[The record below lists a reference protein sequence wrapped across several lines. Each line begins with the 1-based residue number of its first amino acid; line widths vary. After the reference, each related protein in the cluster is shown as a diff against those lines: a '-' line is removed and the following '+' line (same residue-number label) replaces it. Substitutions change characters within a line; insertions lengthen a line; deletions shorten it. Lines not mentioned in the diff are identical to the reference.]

1 MVGIVA
7 LLQCTDR
14 TVGHTLAAIGA
25 EGLRKAVRLCRT
37 DGRPGAGANPIPD
50 MHALHLVAHLHAA
63 HALDAA
69 VFKAQNGRG
78 VVDRR
83 RTQLFLIGR
92 AEQIIVVGEL
102 LQLAVAT
109 ARTLDAV
116 YLVLAEKK
124 LQIDA
129 ARHAH
134 LLRVRV
140 DDHARMHLVV
150 ARGDKRFLSLDL
162 DHADAAGTDL
172 VEILE
177 IAERRDV
184 DIGRARGVQNAGSLW
199 HADGF
204 AVDRECYHLS
214 ILPPL
219 KMP

>member
-7 LLQCTDR
+7 LLQCADR
-14 TVGHTLAAIGA
+14 TVGHTLSAIGA
-25 EGLRKAVRLCRT
+25 EGLGKAVRLCRA
-37 DGRPGAGANPIPD
+37 DGRPGAGANQIPD
-50 MHALHLVAHLHAA
+50 MHALHLIAHLHAA

-102 LQLAVAT
+102 LQLAVAA

-129 ARHAH
+129 PRHAH
-134 LLRVRV
+134 LLGVRV

-177 IAERRDV
+177 IAERRNV
-184 DIGRARGVQNAGSLW
+184 DIGRARGVQNAGSLR

>member
-7 LLQCTDR
+7 LLQCADR
-14 TVGHTLAAIGA
+14 TVGHTLTAIGA
-25 EGLRKAVRLCRT
+25 EGLGKAVRLCRS
-37 DGRPGAGANPIPD
+37 DSRPGAGADQIPD
-50 MHALHLVAHLHAA
+50 MHALHLIAHLHTA
-63 HALDAA
+63 HTLDAA

-102 LQLAVAT
+102 LQLAVAA

-124 LQIDA
+124 LEIHA
-129 ARHAH
+129 PRHAH
-134 LLRVRV
+134 LLRIRV
-140 DDHARMHLVV
+140 DDHTLVNLIV
-150 ARGDKRFLSLDL
+150 ARGNKRILSLDL
-162 DHADAAGTDL
+162 DHADAAGADL
-172 VEILE
+172 VEVLE
-177 IAERRDV
+177 IAERWNV
-184 DIGRARGVQNAGSLW
+184 NIGRACRFQNAGSLR

-204 AVDRECYHLS
+204 AVNDQAYHRS

>member
-25 EGLRKAVRLCRT
+25 EGLGKAVRLCRT
-37 DGRPGAGANPIPD
+37 DGRPGAGADQIPD
-50 MHALHLVAHLHAA
+50 MHALHLIAHLHAA

-177 IAERRDV
+177 IAERRYFNPRLV
-184 DIGRARGVQNAGSLW
+184 RCMKNTGSFR
-199 HADGF
+199 HANSFVVNDK
-204 AVDRECYHLS
+204 RYHLS
-214 ILPPL
+214 VLPPL

>member
-1 MVGIVA
+1 
-7 LLQCTDR
+7 
-14 TVGHTLAAIGA
+14 
-25 EGLRKAVRLCRT
+25 
-37 DGRPGAGANPIPD
+37 

-204 AVDRECYHLS
+204 AVNDQAYHRS

>member
-1 MVGIVA
+1 
-7 LLQCTDR
+7 
-14 TVGHTLAAIGA
+14 
-25 EGLRKAVRLCRT
+25 
-37 DGRPGAGANPIPD
+37 
-50 MHALHLVAHLHAA
+50 MHALHLIAHLHAA
-63 HALDAA
+63 HTLDAA

-102 LQLAVAT
+102 LQLAVAA

-124 LQIDA
+124 LEIHA
-129 ARHAH
+129 PRHAH
-134 LLRVRV
+134 LLRIRV
-140 DDHARMHLVV
+140 DDHTLVNLIV
-150 ARGDKRFLSLDL
+150 ARGNKRILSLDL
-162 DHADAAGTDL
+162 DHADAAGADL
-172 VEILE
+172 VEVLE
-177 IAERRDV
+177 IAERWNV
-184 DIGRARGVQNAGSLW
+184 NIGRACRFQNAGPLR

-204 AVDRECYHLS
+204 AVNDQAYHRS

>member
-1 MVGIVA
+1 
-7 LLQCTDR
+7 
-14 TVGHTLAAIGA
+14 
-25 EGLRKAVRLCRT
+25 
-37 DGRPGAGANPIPD
+37 
-50 MHALHLVAHLHAA
+50 MHALHLIAHLHAA

-102 LQLAVAT
+102 LQLAVAA

-124 LQIDA
+124 LEIHA
-129 ARHAH
+129 PRHAH
-134 LLRVRV
+134 LLRIRV
-140 DDHARMHLVV
+140 DDHTLVNLIV
-150 ARGDKRFLSLDL
+150 ARGNKRILSLDL
-162 DHADAAGTDL
+162 DHADAAGADL
-172 VEILE
+172 VEVLE
-177 IAERRDV
+177 IAERWNV
-184 DIGRARGVQNAGSLW
+184 NIGRACRFQNAGPLR

-204 AVDRECYHLS
+204 AVNDQAYHRS

>member
-7 LLQCTDR
+7 FLQCTDR

-25 EGLRKAVRLCRT
+25 EGLGKAVRLCRT
-37 DGRPGAGANPIPD
+37 DGRPGAGADQIPD
-50 MHALHLVAHLHAA
+50 MHALHLIAHLHAA
-63 HALDAA
+63 HTLDAA

-102 LQLAVAT
+102 LQLAVSA

-124 LQIDA
+124 LEIHA
-129 ARHAH
+129 PRHAH
-134 LLRVRV
+134 LLRIRV
-140 DDHARMHLVV
+140 DDHTLVNLIV
-150 ARGDKRFLSLDL
+150 ARGNKRILSLDL
-162 DHADAAGTDL
+162 DHADAAGADL
-172 VEILE
+172 VEVLE
-177 IAERRDV
+177 IAERWNV
-184 DIGRARGVQNAGSLW
+184 NIGRACRFQNAGPLR

-204 AVDRECYHLS
+204 AVNDQAYHRS

>member
-7 LLQCTDR
+7 LLQCADR
-14 TVGHTLAAIGA
+14 TVGHTLTAIGA
-25 EGLRKAVRLCRT
+25 EGLGKAVRLCRT
-37 DGRPGAGANPIPD
+37 DGRPGAGADQIPD
-50 MHALHLVAHLHAA
+50 MHALHLIAHLHAA
-63 HALDAA
+63 HTLDAA

-102 LQLAVAT
+102 LQLAVSA

-177 IAERRDV
+177 IAERRYFNP
-184 DIGRARGVQNAGSLW
+184 RLARCMKNTGSFR
-199 HADGF
+199 HANSFVVNDK
-204 AVDRECYHLS
+204 RYHLS
-214 ILPPL
+214 VLPPL

>member
-7 LLQCTDR
+7 LLQCADR
-14 TVGHTLAAIGA
+14 TVGHTLTAIGA
-25 EGLRKAVRLCRT
+25 EGLGKAVRLCRT
-37 DGRPGAGANPIPD
+37 DGRPGAGADQIPD
-50 MHALHLVAHLHAA
+50 MHALHLIAHLHAA

-102 LQLAVAT
+102 LQLAVAA

-134 LLRVRV
+134 PLRVRV

-199 HADGF
+199 RADGF